1 MQRVERIAIF
11 QGYLEQMHR
20 VLKPGG
26 LVMLYFGR
34 LCRLSLERASSMLY
48 LLDRVAERVVMARG
62 YREIP
67 APVNHTNLLVTRGH
81 AAKLARGAGFTV
93 LSRTVSHKRVPDGTN
108 LYGGQHGL
116 VLKR

>member
-1 MQRVERIAIF
+1 
-11 QGYLEQMHR
+11 MHR